1 VGDNTVIESLTAAVI
16 VTGIGM
22 CVVEELENTPESGG
36 VPDKMRVC
44 LLVPGNIAWDGCD
57 CGQFAQTIQDDYPTL
72 IFPADASEQVIGV
85 GGCNS
90 RPLVYTVLA
99 SIIRCVPGMTNT
111 TPPRSPT
118 CDALRAAAI
127 IMQADAFALRRAV
140 ECCLT
145 TLQDSYQIAKFSV
158 GRAMRV
164 GPEGNCAGVELTYKF
179 ELI

>member
-1 VGDNTVIESLTAAVI
+1 MIESLTAAVI

-22 CVVEELENTPESGG
+22 CVIEDLQNTPTSGG

-72 IFPADASEQVIGV
+72 VFPADSSEQATGV

-99 SIIRCVPGMTNT
+99 SITRCVPGIDIAGR
-111 TPPRSPT
+111 PPSCNSLQT
-118 CDALRAAAI
+118 AAF
-127 IMQADAFALRRAV
+127 IMQADAFVLRRAV

-145 TLQDSYQIAKFSV
+145 TLQDSYTIAKFSV
-158 GRAMRV
+158 GRATRV
-164 GPEGNCAGVELTYKF
+164 GPEGSCAGVELIYKF